1 MPTKLTAAQMA
12 LMSDLLDQALPL
24 DLEARQRWLQA
35 LAPEFA
41 DLAPALRQALLGK
54 TTGVVDPDPLD
65 RLPHLSGG
73 PATVTHALK
82 PGERVGPYELVRELG
97 SGGMAVVWLARRA
110 DGAFRRE
117 LALKLP
123 MLSRLRSDL
132 ALRFVRERDILA
144 SLEHPHI
151 ARLYDAGISTDGLP
165 YLALEYVEGRT
176 IGQWCDEHRLGI
188 AERLG
193 LFLQVLDAVQYA
205 HGRQIIH
212 RDLKPSNILVNADGQ
227 VQLLDFGVAKL
238 ITEGEAATDP
248 ALTARFGQAL
258 TPEYASPES
267 LSGAPAGVTSDI
279 YALGVVLYELL
290 TGGRPYRLGSGVSIV
305 QLAQALVNARI
316 EPPSKTVSEEAAQ
329 ARSTS
334 QELLAKRLRTGLDAI
349 VLKALARDPAQR
361 YPSAAALAVDL
372 QGVLRGGAADATRP
386 GRKRWPSWMAGVGV
400 LLVVAGGLAAWRWPA
415 NLSPPA
421 AAISQAAPQ
430 ATAKPSIA
438 VLPFDNMSQDP
449 EQGYFADGITEDLI
463 TDLSKVTGL
472 FVIARNSTFVYKGRA
487 RDVREIAKA
496 LGVRY
501 VLEGSVRKS
510 GGEVRVN
517 TQLVDGTTGGHL
529 WADRFDGDLKN
540 LFGLQDTVTRQVVKA
555 LSIELT
561 RDDSERV
568 TRRGTENVQAYDLFL
583 KGWERYLRQTPDDF
597 RAAIVE
603 FKKAAAIDP
612 GYGRAHAA
620 LAAIY
625 WESYTRYWSPALG
638 IGPRNAEGLYQAQ
651 QSLDQAMRAPTPL
664 AHQVASAML
673 LHAQQQQD
681 AIVEAK
687 LAVASDPNDAGGY
700 VALAGALSFTGKT
713 SEAMEAIEQAMRLN
727 PHYPSSYIY
736 QRGLA
741 QFGANQLSEAAA
753 SLEKATAMNSAD
765 YWSQRLLLATYGL
778 LGRRKDA
785 AKLIEVMKKGDQR
798 GWTALFDP
806 LTISAISY
814 WYPFSGA
821 DQTRRFAEGLRRAGV
836 PE

>member
-1 MPTKLTAAQMA
+1 MSTKLTAAQMA
-12 LMSDLLDQALPL
+12 LMSELLDQALPL
-24 DLEARQRWLQA
+24 DHEARQRWLQA

-41 DLAPALRQALLGK
+41 DLASALRQALLGHAN
-54 TTGVVDPDPLD
+54 GVVAPDPLE
-65 RLPHLSGG
+65 RLPRLYGG
-73 PATVTHALK
+73 PATVTDALR

-97 SGGMAVVWLARRA
+97 AGGMAVVWLARRA
-110 DGAFRRE
+110 DGAFQRE

-123 MLSRLRSDL
+123 MLSRMRSDL
-132 ALRFVRERDILA
+132 PLRFARERDILA

-151 ARLYDAGISTDGLP
+151 ARLYDAGISADGLP

-188 AERLG
+188 AARLG

-205 HGRQIIH
+205 HGRQVIH

-238 ITEGEAATDP
+238 MTESDAAADP

-290 TGGRPYRLGSGVSIV
+290 AGGRPYSLGGGASIL
-305 QLAQALVNARI
+305 QLSQALVNTRI
-316 EPPSKTVSEEAAQ
+316 EPPSKTVGEAAAQ

-334 QELLAKRLRTGLDAI
+334 KELLARRLRAGLDAI
-349 VLKALARDPAQR
+349 VLKALAREPSQR
-361 YPSAAALAVDL
+361 YASAAAMAVDV
-372 QGVLRGGAADATRP
+372 QAALRDSDADATGP
-386 GRKRWPSWMAGVGV
+386 GRKRWLGWTVGVGV
-400 LLVVAGGLAAWRWPA
+400 LLVVAGSLAAWRWPA
-415 NLSPPA
+415 SSPAPA
-421 AAISQAAPQ
+421 TAISQVARPV
-430 ATAKPSIA
+430 TAKPSIA

-472 FVIARNSTFVYKGRA
+472 IVIARNSTFVYKGRA
-487 RDVREIAKA
+487 HDVREITKA

-501 VLEGSVRKS
+501 VLEGSVRKNGS
-510 GGEVRVN
+510 DVRVN
-517 TQLVDGTTGGHL
+517 TQLVDGASGGHL
-529 WADRFDGDLKN
+529 WANRFDGDWKN
-540 LFGLQDTVTRQVVKA
+540 LFGLQDTVTREVVKA

-561 RDDSERV
+561 RDDSERLA
-568 TRRGTENVQAYDLFL
+568 RRGTENVQAYDLFL
-583 KGWERYLRQTPDDF
+583 KGWERYQRQTPDDF

-603 FKKAAAIDP
+603 FKKAAAVDP
-612 GYGRAHAA
+612 GYARAHAA

-638 IGPRNAEGLYQAQ
+638 VGPRNADGLYQAQ
-651 QSLDQAMRAPTPL
+651 QSLAQAMRAPTPL

-673 LHAQQQQD
+673 LHAQQHQD

-687 LAVASDPNDAGGY
+687 LAVATDPNDADGY
-700 VALAGALSFTGKT
+700 VALAAALSFTGKT
-713 SEAMEAIEQAMRLN
+713 SEAIEAIERAMRLN
-727 PHYPSSYIY
+727 PHYPSSYLY

-741 QFGANQLSEAAA
+741 QFGAKQLSEAAA
-753 SLEKATAMNSAD
+753 SLERATAMNHAD
-765 YWSQRLLLATYGL
+765 YWSQRLLLASYGL
-778 LGRRKDA
+778 LGRREDA
-785 AKLIEVMKKGDQR
+785 AKLIQVVKQGEQR
-798 GWTALFDP
+798 GLTAFYDP

-814 WYPFSGA
+814 WYPFA
-821 DQTRRFAEGLRRAGV
+821 NTDQARQFAEGLRLAGV
-836 PE
+836 PD